1 MKYTKALYLY
11 KDKKGKTVIFETK
24 FISMID
30 VPYRNYIL
38 V

>member
-1 MKYTKALYLY
+1 VKYTKAIYLY
-11 KDKKGKTVIFETK
+11 KDKNGKTIIFETK

-30 VPYRNYIL
+30 VPYKRYIL